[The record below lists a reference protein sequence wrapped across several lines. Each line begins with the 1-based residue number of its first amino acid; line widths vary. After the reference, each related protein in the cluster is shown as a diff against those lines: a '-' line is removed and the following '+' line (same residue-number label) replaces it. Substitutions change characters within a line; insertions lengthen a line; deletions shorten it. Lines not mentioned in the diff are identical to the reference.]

1 MEENVKSTEDAM
13 PREENVESND
23 DTHESDEIPF
33 GPFDDEHDDAAEPL
47 SFEDNECP
55 SKIIHPSVVHPS
67 VVHPSVVHPSIVVGP
82 SGSFERLS
90 SSKRSAG
97 SKRKHASETKH
108 ISKNT
113 RPSAHKP
120 AHTPKVTRLAK
131 LDSAKRIAPAIE
143 YESANTAK
151 RSLAAVF
158 ASAKRGAPSAELK
171 AARAAKRARKIKARV
186 EKSLRML
193 KPSDR
198 ASRVL
203 SDPENHAIKRM
214 RQDDKMEFTA
224 IAEYLNK
231 ERAQRGEPQIMTAA
245 SVYSRF
251 VRNCPRIAAAQG
263 ETGFDTKDCRTH
275 C

>member
-1 MEENVKSTEDAM
+1 MEENVESTEDDI

-23 DTHESDEIPF
+23 ETHESDEIPF
-33 GPFDDEHDDAAEPL
+33 GPFDDEDDDNAEPL
-47 SFEDNECP
+47 SFEDSERP
-55 SKIIHPSVVHPS
+55 SKIIR
-67 VVHPSVVHPSIVVGP
+67 PSVVHPSIVVRP

-90 SSKRSAG
+90 SSKRSAS

-120 AHTPKVTRLAK
+120 AHTPKGTRLAK
-131 LDSAKRIAPAIE
+131 LGSAKRIAPAIE
-143 YESANTAK
+143 YDSASTAK
-151 RSLAAVF
+151 RALPAVF
-158 ASAKRGAPSAELK
+158 ASAKRRAPSAELK

-186 EKSLRML
+186 EESLMML

-214 RQDDKMEFTA
+214 RQDDSMEFTA
-224 IAEYLNK
+224 IAAHLNK
-231 ERAQRGEPQIMTAA
+231 ERAERGEPQTMTAA

-263 ETGFDTKDCRTH
+263 ETGFDTKDCRTP
-275 C
+275 CGS